1 VTVGNEVGWKHGVD
15 RIDCKLLSVLQ
26 DSGRTSITELAT
38 LVHLSVTACT
48 ERVRRLEREGFI
60 RGYHAEL
67 DPRLLERTLLA
78 YVQVQL
84 NTTTPDV
91 FERFKDAMMTS
102 EEVLEC
108 HMVGGGFDYLL
119 KIRVR
124 DMTAYRKF
132 LGEQVA
138 GVRGVMQTHTYF
150 VMEEVKS
157 THAIAISVPD
167 SNPRRTPSFS
177 GTRVGRKSANAPR

>member
-1 VTVGNEVGWKHGVD
+1 MD
-15 RIDCKLLSVLQ
+15 RIDCKLLRALQ
-26 DSGRTSITELAT
+26 ESGRTSITDLAT
-38 LVHLSVTACT
+38 LVHLSITACT

-60 RGYHAEL
+60 RGYYAEL
-67 DPRLLERTLLA
+67 DARLLGQTLLA

-91 FERFKDAMMTS
+91 FERFKGVMMAS

-124 DMTAYRKF
+124 DMAAYRKF

-157 THAIAISVPD
+157 THAVAIGIPD
-167 SNPRRTPSFS
+167 SSTRRPPRFS
-177 GTRVGRKSANAPR
+177 GASVGRKAAGGPK

>member
-1 VTVGNEVGWKHGVD
+1 MSTRTRRDLD
-15 RIDCKLLSVLQ
+15 RIDSRLLRALQ
-26 DSGRTSITELAT
+26 ADGRTSTTDLAS
-38 LVHLSVTACT
+38 LVHLSITACT
-48 ERVRRLEREGFI
+48 ERVRRLERDGYI
-60 RGYHAEL
+60 RGYHADL
-67 DPRLLERTLLA
+67 DPRRLGQALLA

-91 FERFKDAMMTS
+91 FERFKEAMLSS

-124 DMTAYRKF
+124 DMAAYRIF
-132 LGEQVA
+132 LGEQLA
-138 GVRGVMQTHTYF
+138 SLRGVMQTHTYF

-157 THAIAISVPD
+157 TQSVGA
-167 SNPRRTPSFS
+167 SALEFA
-177 GTRVGRKSANAPR
+177 GKSLS

>member
-1 VTVGNEVGWKHGVD
+1 LD
-15 RIDCKLLSVLQ
+15 RIDFKLLRALQ
-26 DSGRTSITELAT
+26 DSGRTSITDLAT
-38 LVHLSVTACT
+38 LVHLSITACT
-48 ERVRRLEREGFI
+48 ERVRRLEREGVI
-60 RGYHAEL
+60 RGYYAEL
-67 DPRLLERTLLA
+67 DPRLLGQTLLA

-84 NTTTPDV
+84 NTTTPYV
-91 FERFKDAMMTS
+91 FEQFKNAMMAS

-138 GVRGVMQTHTYF
+138 AVRGVMQTHTYF

-157 THAIAISVPD
+157 THAIAIGVPD
-167 SNPRRTPSFS
+167 SNTRRTPSFS
-177 GTRVGRKSANAPR
+177 GTKVGRKSANGPR

>member
-1 VTVGNEVGWKHGVD
+1 MD
-15 RIDCKLLSVLQ
+15 RIDCKLLRALQ
-26 DSGRTSITELAT
+26 ESGRTSITDLAT
-38 LVHLSVTACT
+38 LVHLSITACT

-60 RGYHAEL
+60 RGYYAEL
-67 DPRLLERTLLA
+67 DPRLLGQTLLA

-91 FERFKDAMMTS
+91 FERFKDAMMAS

-138 GVRGVMQTHTYF
+138 GVHGVMQTHTYF

-157 THAIAISVPD
+157 THTIAIGIPD
-167 SNPRRTPSFS
+167 SNTRRPPIVS
-177 GTRVGRKSANAPR
+177 GSRLSRKSANGPQ